1 MPVPLHDLVPSINF
15 LCECGAH
22 NFRRPR
28 AEPHAPTFVVHAT
41 LFFEKRN
48 HRFLRLFI
56 EFSAVGAFNVADVA
70 GKLDGR
76 HLHPEAKA
84 KIWDIVLPSELRGFD
99 FSFDP
104 ALAKTAGNQ
113 NAGNVF

>member
-28 AEPHAPTFVVHAT
+28 AEPHASTFVPNAT
-41 LFFEKRN
+41 LFFKQRDN
-48 HRFLRLFI
+48 RLRCFLVELGAVCVFNSADISR
-56 EFSAVGAFNVADVA
+56 EFNR
-70 GKLDGR
+70 R

-104 ALAKTAGNQ
+104 ALAKPAGNQ
-113 NAGNVF
+113 NAGNLF